1 MKITG
6 TLTNGDY
13 YTVYVAGEHYG
24 FADFEYTV
32 GPKVETQTYLTLG
45 RNYYVE
51 MPMRAAPCV
60 AAVVSLMLLS
70 FLLIAAAFLFTRRF
84 SCRKA
89 NG

>member
-1 MKITG
+1 MKLTG
-6 TLTNGDY
+6 ALTNGDY

-24 FADFEYTV
+24 FADFEYMV

-45 RNYYVE
+45 RNYYFE

-70 FLLIAAAFLFTRRF
+70 FLLIVAAFLFTRRF

-89 NG
+89 SG